1 MNCPACGAY
10 VLDTQGNCDKCGAA
24 IGARQAGGYGQP
36 DDRSYG
42 PPGFN
47 PGISYAASEYSPRY
61 DSGSGDIKV
70 TPLMVEHLRATRP
83 WVKFLAILGFISVG
97 LMFLG
102 GLIMMTALSGVRGAG
117 GAPAIGLLYWLFAL
131 LYIAPA
137 IFLNRYATAIR
148 ELLQGGG
155 ATPMEKALESQKSFW
170 RYVGILTTVLLC
182 IYALIFVIA
191 ILVGI
196 SGALSR

>member
-10 VLDTQGNCDKCGAA
+10 VPDTQENCDKCGAVVRA
-24 IGARQAGGYGQP
+24 HQAGGYEQPGDRPYGQ
-36 DDRSYG
+36 
-42 PPGFN
+42 PGFN
-47 PGISYAASEYSPRY
+47 PGISYAASEYAPRY
-61 DSGSGDIKV
+61 GSDSGDIKV

-102 GLIMMTALSGVRGAG
+102 GLIMMAALSSVRGV
-117 GAPAIGLLYWLFAL
+117 GATPAIGLLYWLFAL

-155 ATPMEKALESQKSFW
+155 APPMEKALESQKSFW
-170 RYVGILTTVLLC
+170 RYVGILTVVLLC

-196 SGALSR
+196 SGALPR